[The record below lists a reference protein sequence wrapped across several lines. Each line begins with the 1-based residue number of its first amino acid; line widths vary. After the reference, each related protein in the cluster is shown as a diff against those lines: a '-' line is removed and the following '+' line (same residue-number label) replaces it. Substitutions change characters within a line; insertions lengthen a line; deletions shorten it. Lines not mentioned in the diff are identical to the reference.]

1 MYVFLA
7 LIIVMIIILIYMNCK
22 LKKYMTGMW
31 VGDTAFLKKA
41 DLNDFKLLLTDE
53 VNGRREGYLIIV
65 NNKGELV
72 SNQPI
77 TLTSELFNYKMAFDV
92 ESPSIPEKIQIST
105 SMCDGTLIIKDD
117 KDIYAKLRKDFVL
130 TDIAESI

>member
-1 MYVFLA
+1 MYAFLA
-7 LIIVMIIILIYMNCK
+7 LIIVMVIILIYMNYK

-41 DLNDFKLLLTDE
+41 DLTDFKLLLTDE

-77 TLTSELFNYKMAFDV
+77 TLTSELFNYKMTFDV